1 MTIRRNVLALLA
13 VLAAA
18 ACSANSAI
26 ERSEE
31 FLAEGYVLQAYEELE
46 QERARQMQD
55 GGAVAEDLQAE
66 WEKVRFRYLL
76 ERGRQEIYADHE
88 LRGIAVLQ
96 EALQMRAG
104 DPEALSLIDRA
115 RLKLAKRDVAIGT
128 DHLLKRDF
136 EHAIAAFRKAQ
147 EWKPGYEPAMEGEA
161 KVHASVATLH
171 GEAQRQFLDAIRKMP
186 EFRYAEVD
194 WHAQAALTR
203 DPARA
208 DAVEVQQRAVRE
220 MAQAAREGA
229 EKSRN
234 EKNYG
239 AALMEYRTAQK
250 LWDGM
255 PGIAE
260 AIVQMENEVKAQW
273 KTEQAQLE
281 LQADRFEKASSLLE
295 DAYALS
301 TLERTAINELR
312 LESRRR
318 QGMQSYKVAR
328 DLELQGNKQEAL
340 VAFEQIAKAWP
351 DGLDDEA
358 TRIDALRVDIQAAEA
373 AYAAGDAAEQ
383 KGELAAALEQ
393 FKTARTY
400 YAKLRDV
407 AQRIEQI
414 EKKLAAP
421 PSTEGAGSGT
431 GSGS

>member
-239 AALMEYRTAQK
+239 AALMEYRTAQR

-260 AIVQMENEVKAQW
+260 AI
-273 KTEQAQLE
+273 L
-281 LQADRFEKASSLLE
+281 
-295 DAYALS
+295 
-301 TLERTAINELR
+301 
-312 LESRRR
+312 
-318 QGMQSYKVAR
+318 
-328 DLELQGNKQEAL
+328 
-340 VAFEQIAKAWP
+340 
-351 DGLDDEA
+351 
-358 TRIDALRVDIQAAEA
+358 
-373 AYAAGDAAEQ
+373 
-383 KGELAAALEQ
+383 
-393 FKTARTY
+393 
-400 YAKLRDV
+400 
-407 AQRIEQI
+407 
-414 EKKLAAP
+414 
-421 PSTEGAGSGT
+421 
-431 GSGS
+431 